1 MLTDAKKLF
10 SHQVPLQHTAEKV
23 FPIAMLCI
31 IHSVVITQAA
41 WASVSVTV
49 IRSTSNNGGRNNGY
63 SSAILTGRGRRSTG
77 GEGYKQFQEDHRGKY
92 NFPGIVHAASALCSY
107 SGALYS
113 QMWTGKIEKKRE
125 RNERIERSR

>member
-1 MLTDAKKLF
+1 M
-10 SHQVPLQHTAEKV
+10 
-23 FPIAMLCI
+23 
-31 IHSVVITQAA
+31 VITQAA

-63 SSAILTGRGRRSTG
+63 SSAIVTGRGRRSTG

-107 SGALYS
+107 LGALLS
-113 QMWTGKIEKKRE
+113 DVDGADGKRE
-125 RNERIERSR
+125 RNNKKKRIERSSERSDRNMCKRQETFERIYRQR